1 MPAHSLKIF
10 HPDRLLWRGSSCL
23 RQLSCFIFALVLGC
37 SAGDYQVVYRTEQC
51 GDGIDNNG
59 DGQIDEYCACN
70 VIGATR
76 TYFPD
81 MHDQN
86 GYRYNYSSNSA
97 CRSGTQVCQTAP
109 SGSSLWV
116 PVSGQQASSAS
127 SISESLCNGIDDN
140 CNGLVDEDAV
150 DALRR
155 PVGTTCFVGNG
166 RCKRSSFVQCPLRKP
181 SPNLPPIQATC
192 GAIAGTPNG
201 SEPFHYAPFKEIDSG
216 IDSWDWDCDGQT
228 SMTFGKYT
236 YRDPN
241 GSGTVTDPTT
251 SAVMLK
257 LPGGTQEPPNVIPPL
272 FCDGSCSLSNPDSTQ
287 WYSMA
292 DKTIGIA
299 TLPSASLS
307 CGTVFRI
314 VKCRYAQT
322 SIPLVSL
329 CQVTDIET
337 WAVFCK

>member
-1 MPAHSLKIF
+1 MPAHSLTTF

-86 GYRYNYSSNSA
+86 GYRYNYASNSA
-97 CRSGTQVCQTAP
+97 CRSGTQVCQRDP

-116 PVSGQQASSAS
+116 PVVGQQATSAS
-127 SISESLCNGIDDN
+127 SVLESSCNGIDDN
-140 CNGLVDEDAV
+140 CNGLVDEDAR
-150 DALRR
+150 DAMNR

-166 RCKRSSFVQCPLRKP
+166 RCKRRGFVQCPPRTP

-192 GAIAGTPNG
+192 SATAGAPNG
-201 SEPFHYAPFKEIDSG
+201 TEPFRYAPFKDIESDV
-216 IDSWDWDCDGQT
+216 DSWDWDCDGKT
-228 SMTFGKYT
+228 SMAFGKYT

-241 GSGTVTDPTT
+241 GSGTATNPTI
-251 SAVMLK
+251 AVGQSI
-257 LPGGTQEPPNVIPPL
+257 PIGIREPINVIPPR
-272 FCDGSCSLSNPDSTQ
+272 FCDGSCSIDTPDVMQ
-287 WYSMA
+287 WYSVA
-292 DKTIGIA
+292 DKNIGNTSLA
-299 TLPSASLS
+299 SGSLS

-314 VKCRYAQT
+314 VRCQYGQISNPMT
-322 SIPLVSL
+322 SI
-329 CQVTDIET
+329 CQVSDIET